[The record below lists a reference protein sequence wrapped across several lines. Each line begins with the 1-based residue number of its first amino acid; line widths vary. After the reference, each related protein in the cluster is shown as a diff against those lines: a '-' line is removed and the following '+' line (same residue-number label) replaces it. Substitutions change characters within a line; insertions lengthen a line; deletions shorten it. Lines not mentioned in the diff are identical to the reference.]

1 MLCGNIKV
9 LGVKHM
15 FYYSQKNQMK
25 NLLILIA
32 AVAALSSCSDITR
45 DAKKVRVKSIRFDNY
60 KAQFTASTAVDEM
73 IVDTIFHIGDTI
85 QENNKL
91 YVIVK

>member
-1 MLCGNIKV
+1 
-9 LGVKHM
+9 
-15 FYYSQKNQMK
+15 MK
-25 NLLILIA
+25 KLIFFLA
-32 AVAALSSCSDITR
+32 ACAAMSSCSDLTR

-60 KAQFTASTAVDEM
+60 KAQYTASIAVDEM
-73 IVDTIFHIGDTI
+73 IVDTIFNVGDTI